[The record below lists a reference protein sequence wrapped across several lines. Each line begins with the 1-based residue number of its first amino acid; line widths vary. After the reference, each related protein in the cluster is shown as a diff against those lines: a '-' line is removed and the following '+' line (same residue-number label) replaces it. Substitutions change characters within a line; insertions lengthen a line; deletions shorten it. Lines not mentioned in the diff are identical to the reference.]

1 MTPNV
6 KGVIILGRPK
16 KDLSVL
22 QNKKQKPKAEI
33 KKFICTEC
41 NKEKRSDEFYK
52 SFKSASGV
60 MPYCKACVVE
70 KCLDDSKTAIDMN
83 NFKRTLQQL
92 DRPYV
97 HHLFVANANKFDEP
111 RQVIGM
117 YWKDIA
123 MPQYRKHTYDDSMF
137 GEDTDEKIKN
147 EKSVAHSSVYELT
160 GEQRYEFTEK
170 YGFGYTDEELIAID
184 RKYNLLRANY
194 PEYTALH
201 TEALISYCRFRVKE
215 EFATARGDLNE
226 ASKWGDMAQ
235 KQAQN
240 ARINPSQLSKNDLT
254 SGLSGFGELT
264 RAVEQAVDVIPILP
278 RFLQKPQDKIDF
290 TLWCYINYIRQM
302 QNLPNCEYADIYQ
315 FLEERK
321 KDYNQKH
328 DADVDGDEF

>member
-1 MTPNV
+1 M
-6 KGVIILGRPK
+6 IILGRPR

-22 QNKKQKPKAEI
+22 QSKMQKQKPKAEI
-33 KKFICTEC
+33 KKLTCTEC
-41 NKEKRSDEFYK
+41 NKEKRLDEFYK

-70 KCLDDSKTAIDMN
+70 KCLDDDNPAIDMN

-97 HHLFVANANKFDEP
+97 HHLFVANANRFDEP

-123 MPQYRKHTYDDSMF
+123 MPQYRNHTYDDSMF
-137 GEDTDEKIKN
+137 GEETDEKVKN
-147 EKSVAHSSVYELT
+147 EKSVSHGSLYELT

-302 QNLPNCEYADIYQ
+302 QNLPNCEYSDIYQ

>member
-6 KGVIILGRPK
+6 KGVTILGRPK

-147 EKSVAHSSVYELT
+147 EKS
-160 GEQRYEFTEK
+160 
-170 YGFGYTDEELIAID
+170 ID
-184 RKYNLLRANY
+184 
-194 PEYTALH
+194 
-201 TEALISYCRFRVKE
+201 
-215 EFATARGDLNE
+215 
-226 ASKWGDMAQ
+226 
-235 KQAQN
+235 
-240 ARINPSQLSKNDLT
+240 
-254 SGLSGFGELT
+254 SG
-264 RAVEQAVDVIPILP
+264 R
-278 RFLQKPQDKIDF
+278 
-290 TLWCYINYIRQM
+290 
-302 QNLPNCEYADIYQ
+302 
-315 FLEERK
+315 
-321 KDYNQKH
+321 
-328 DADVDGDEF
+328 

>member
-1 MTPNV
+1 MAP
-6 KGVIILGRPK
+6 PK
-16 KDLSVL
+16 KDLNSL
-22 QNKKQKPKAEI
+22 QKKNQK
-33 KKFICTEC
+33 KKPEVKKYICTEC
-41 NKEKRSDEFYK
+41 NQEKKSSDFYK

-60 MPYCKACVVE
+60 MPYCKQCIIN
-70 KCLDDSKTAIDMN
+70 KCLNKEKTAIDID
-83 NFKRTLQQL
+83 NFKKTLQQV
-92 DRPYV
+92 DRPYI
-97 HHLFVANANKFDEP
+97 HHVIVANSNKCDDP
-111 RQVIGM
+111 KTVIGR

-123 MPQYRKHTYDDSMF
+123 MPQYRSSTYADSMF
-137 GEDTDEKIKN
+137 GDNKGSQMMNERSVDSGNIYRLDTEK
-147 EKSVAHSSVYELT
+147 
-160 GEQRYEFTEK
+160 RYQFTEK

-215 EFATARGDLNE
+215 ELATARGELNE

-235 KQAQN
+235 KQAQS

-264 RAVEQAVDVIPILP
+264 RAVEQAVDIIPILP
-278 RFLQKPQDKIDF
+278 RFIQKPQDKIDF

-302 QNLPNCEYADIYQ
+302 QNLPNCEYSEIYN

-328 DADVDGDEF
+328 EADVDGDEF